1 MIDLGRSKVA
11 FLAGNMTTA
20 ILADSGKV
28 RAGLKEIL
36 NALMLNIEYFRT
48 EYCMTREEI
57 LEVYN
62 QIADD
67 IERKLEIESKKVVQF
82 RRDMRN

>member
-1 MIDLGRSKVA
+1 MIDLDRSKVA
-11 FLAGNMTTA
+11 FLAGNMTSS

-48 EYCMTREEI
+48 EYSMTREEI

>member
-1 MIDLGRSKVA
+1 MIDLDRSKVA
-11 FLAGNMTTA
+11 FLAGNMTA
-20 ILADSGKV
+20 SILVDSGKV